1 MTGSGGAADTLN
13 LYDTSGFAH
22 YDLVRAIRDAGHP
35 QGLAT
40 TEGALLGDMRKELDN
55 AEAQG
60 ATDPFGFG
68 FGWAHWDTTAHG
80 AGLSVEASEY
90 DELTGTHRY
99 SGVARRWLA
108 NILGANAWGSSFI
121 VGDGTTFPHCMQHQV
136 ANIVGSLDGS
146 QPILAGAAVEGPN
159 SYVTFGRLSHMR
171 HCPAD
176 RVDRFAQFNGFKAV
190 YKDNVQSYDTVEPAI
205 DLTASSPLAFARQSL
220 GLS

>member
-1 MTGSGGAADTLN
+1 VVPFGFYPEKSWTDDLELGATELYFALASGGAPAGGPPPRPPRPPAAPAGAPHRNPLVYLRSAARWANAYMTGPGDAADTLN

-22 YDLVRAIRDAGHP
+22 YDLVRAIRDAGDP

-40 TEGALLGDMRKELDN
+40 TENALLGDMRKELDA

-68 FGWAHWDTTAHG
+68 FGWAHWDTTTHG

-121 VGDGTTFPHCMQHQV
+121 VG
-136 ANIVGSLDGS
+136 
-146 QPILAGAAVEGPN
+146 
-159 SYVTFGRLSHMR
+159 
-171 HCPAD
+171 
-176 RVDRFAQFNGFKAV
+176 
-190 YKDNVQSYDTVEPAI
+190 
-205 DLTASSPLAFARQSL
+205 
-220 GLS
+220 